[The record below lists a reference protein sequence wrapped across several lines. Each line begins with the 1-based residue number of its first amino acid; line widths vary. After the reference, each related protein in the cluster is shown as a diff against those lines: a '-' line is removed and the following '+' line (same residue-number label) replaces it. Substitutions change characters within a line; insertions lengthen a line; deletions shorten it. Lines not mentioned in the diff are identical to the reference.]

1 MSSRMPVFFLSHGG
15 GPWPWLEDRRRM
27 FDRSLRTFSA
37 LPERLPARPRAVL
50 MISGHWEEPAF
61 TVTTSAEPPMEYDY
75 YNFPE
80 HTYRIRYAAPG
91 SPALA
96 ARVQS
101 LLAGAGIACDSDPER
116 GFDHGAFVPMSL
128 MYPAADVPLVQLALK
143 SGYDPA
149 EHIRVGA
156 ALAPLRDEGVLIIGS
171 GLTYHNMPGFRSS
184 ASLPV
189 SQLFEAYLN
198 EAVTQPDP
206 ALRNQMLTEWSQAP
220 AARDAHPREDHLLPL
235 MVAAG
240 AAGTDRGSRLLVEYA
255 MNVIMVSYQFPAAPL
270 AAASLSDP
278 NTVNHEPAG
287 A

>member
-1 MSSRMPVFFLSHGG
+1 MYSRMPVFFLSHGG

-27 FDRSLRTFSA
+27 FDRSARAFA
-37 LPERLPARPRAVL
+37 ALPARLPVKPRAVL
-50 MISGHWEEPAF
+50 MISGHWEAEQFA
-61 TVTTSAEPPMEYDY
+61 VTTSEQPPMEYDY

-80 HTYRIRYAAPG
+80 HTYRIRYPAPG

-96 ARVQS
+96 ARVQT
-101 LLAGAGIACDSDPER
+101 LLAAAGIPCGADAER
-116 GFDHGAFVPMSL
+116 GFDHGAFVPLSL
-128 MYPAADVPLVQLALK
+128 VYPNAEVPVVQLALK
-143 SGYDPA
+143 SSYDPA
-149 EHIRVGA
+149 EHIRVGE
-156 ALAPLRDEGVLIIGS
+156 ALAPLRDDGVLIIGS

-198 EAVTQPDP
+198 DAVTQPDP
-206 ALRNQMLTEWSQAP
+206 AMRKQMLIDWSKAP

-235 MVAAG
+235 MVAVG
-240 AAGTDRGSRLLVEYA
+240 AAGEERGSRLLVEHA

-270 AAASLSDP
+270 ADQSLADP
-278 NTVNHEPAG
+278 HVVNDEFLG